1 MTPAT
6 IHCPERVAPATLA
19 AWRDGALSVAEAAHV
34 TAHVTAH
41 VPACSACR
49 AVLSSYDM
57 LDDVLRRQPAPE
69 PDERLWRAVQ
79 RGMHGTRRMRRASK
93 PAQRLGGGLAALA
106 AVVLLALG
114 FAQVLHNRAVA
125 TVHTSATATTAP
137 QGTPTLLPTAAPASP
152 ATNGPRPSWQQA
164 QLPVAG
170 LTDQDILTY
179 AVVPGHGESAY
190 ACHAI
195 SDRAGGTLTFYHT
208 TDRALHWATL
218 TQLKEPGVDVSD
230 CMVQVDALDGNRILI
245 QAQGQTM
252 QTLKEVVWYELSEDG
267 GATWI
272 RLDESATIY
281 GVSTWS
287 GHSYALHLQVT
298 DPQHATLRLSV
309 STDHLHTW
317 QPVDQSLVS
326 PYQGVT
332 NFWLSPSGELLAEVT
347 TWRGTP
353 PSATPTS
360 RLAARQK
367 ESVALWRSSDGGAHW
382 ALFPAPALS
391 SGQTLPPFVVGQ
403 PVAGEPWH
411 ICMQYLTQT
420 SAVANLACTFDG
432 GRTWSARPL
441 LCTAAPCGQA
451 SLAGSY
457 YYLASDGTVILMDL
471 APGSDFQFGLYRL
484 PRGSTTW
491 QFLGP
496 ISGSNAFFFAPT
508 PNGGILWAY
517 AGGTFAE
524 ARLSG
529 SIGGH
534 QALPGVL
541 STASYP

>member
-6 IHCPERVAPATLA
+6 IHCSERVAPATLA
-19 AWRDGALSVAEAAHV
+19 AWRDGALSAADAAHI
-34 TAHVTAH
+34 TTHVA
-41 VPACSACR
+41 ACSACR
-49 AVLSSYDM
+49 AVLSTYDT
-57 LDDVLRRQPAPE
+57 LDDALRRQRAPE

-79 RGMHGTRRMRRASK
+79 HGTRRMRRASK
-93 PAQRLGGGLAALA
+93 PAQRLGSGLAALA
-106 AVVLLALG
+106 AVMLLALG
-114 FAQVLHNRAVA
+114 FAQVLHNQAVT

-164 QLPVAG
+164 RLPLEP

-179 AVVPGHGESAY
+179 AVVPGYGESAY

-195 SDRAGGTLTFYHT
+195 SDRTGGTLTFYRT

-218 TQLKEPGVDVSD
+218 TQLKEPDVDLSD
-230 CMVQVDALDGNRILI
+230 CMVQVDALDGNRILV
-245 QAQGQTM
+245 QAQGQNM

-267 GATWI
+267 GATWT

-281 GVSTWS
+281 GLSTWS
-287 GHSYALHLQVT
+287 RQTYALHLQVT
-298 DPQHATLRLSV
+298 DPQHATQRLSF

-317 QPVDQSLVS
+317 QPVDQSLVG

-367 ESVALWRSSDGGAHW
+367 ESVALWSSSDGGAHW

-411 ICMQYLTQT
+411 ICTQYQTQFN
-420 SAVANLACTFDG
+420 SAASLACTFDG

-451 SLAGSY
+451 SLYGTLSF
-457 YYLASDGTVILMDL
+457 LARDGTVIVMEL
-471 APGSDFQFGLYRL
+471 APGNDSQFGLYRL

-496 ISGSNAFFFAPT
+496 TAGSIAFFFAPT
-508 PNGGILWAY
+508 PNGGTLWAY
-517 AGGTFAE
+517 AGGTFAG